1 MLLGLLKPGP
11 ALGGGAASGI
21 VPFFRP
27 LIPAA
32 PLLPPA
38 LAPAVPV
45 LGKTLP
51 GLALLAS
58 FAAGY
63 AVGSWLWGLL
73 NGRGQLT
80 IPDWTD
86 GVSELDPQVLTTI
99 QWSDTSTGWT
109 SKHCDSGQ
117 TVSIQQPVENP
128 YSYIGYFGSF
138 RAEGSKGIG
147 VSYICGRNTDGG
159 QTPYGLRI
167 YDAAGNGV
175 AGSIVTLFTELRPL
189 FGVGYATYTRQLK
202 GIKLFQGGEEVSPG
216 DPVRDPIYLP
226 DGLPEIAP
234 LPKVPDLVP
243 LPLPQPEPQP
253 QPKPEPLP
261 PQPAAPPKPGDPP
274 KVAPPMAP
282 PITPERPQPPKPQNP
297 DLFPPLQPDGT
308 PKPEKPKDPETRPPG
323 EETTPEGIV
332 GLPGQAPRPDL
343 VGIAQEL
350 GKIEQKLLQLQRKPD
365 PTVDLGPVIDL
376 LMRLLGL
383 IDEPYGEGQFEL
395 YPVCETDGSGQP
407 KPPLIVQWP
416 GGIGQINQIQSMVE
430 ALAVLHQYGKELRQ
444 PVCKTKPIGEEVT
457 VRFLEVP

>member
-1 MLLGLLKPGP
+1 MLLGLLNPAP

-32 PLLPPA
+32 PLLPTP

-45 LGKTLP
+45 LGKTGP
-51 GLALLAS
+51 GLALLFS

-63 AVGSWLWGLL
+63 AAGTWLWNLL
-73 NGRGQLT
+73 NKRQTQPGGPVVGEVIDFGKTELIQFSGV
-80 IPDWTD
+80 IVED
-86 GVSELDPQVLTTI
+86 G
-99 QWSDTSTGWT
+99 
-109 SKHCDSGQ
+109 
-117 TVSIQQPVENP
+117 
-128 YSYIGYFGSF
+128 GYFVGCNGEPPYKGADRTKYKGGTAAGAKFESLKQSAVNKYACGPQSSPAASLAGWRVLRADGSVALNGTETVYDGTSF
-138 RAEGSKGIG
+138 RGNYRTSADRKWTATLGSME
-147 VSYICGRNTDGG
+147 VGG
-159 QTPYGLRI
+159 KPYVFPPKVDPGYVPEPLPE
-167 YDAAGNGV
+167 V
-175 AGSIVTLFTELRPL
+175 KPRPL
-189 FGVGYATYTRQLK
+189 
-202 GIKLFQGGEEVSPG
+202 
-216 DPVRDPIYLP
+216 PV
-226 DGLPEIAP
+226 
-234 LPKVPDLVP
+234 VPP
-243 LPLPQPEPQP
+243 LPLPQPGPQP
-253 QPKPEPLP
+253 QPQPDPEPVL

-282 PITPERPQPPKPQNP
+282 PITPDRPQPPKPQNP

-343 VGIAQEL
+343 AGIAQEL
-350 GKIEQKLLQLQRKPD
+350 GKVEQKLLQLQRKPD

-383 IDEPYGEGQFEL
+383 IDEPYGGGQFEL
-395 YPVCETDGSGQP
+395 YPVCETGGDGQP

>member
-1 MLLGLLKPGP
+1 MLLGLLNPLP

-21 VPFFRP
+21 VPFFRVP
-27 LIPAA
+27 IPPV
-32 PLLPPA
+32 PLLPAP

-45 LGKTLP
+45 LGKPGP
-51 GLALLAS
+51 GLALLIS
-58 FAAGY
+58 FGAGY
-63 AVGSWLWGLL
+63 AVGTWIWDLL
-73 NGRGQLT
+73 NKDGPASLPKPPA
-80 IPDWTD
+80 PDNPFEQYPE
-86 GVSELDPQVLTTI
+86 GEASTTGMNR
-99 QWSDTSTGWT
+99 WLFG
-109 SKHCDSGQ
+109 
-117 TVSIQQPVENP
+117 P
-128 YSYIGYFGSF
+128 GSF
-138 RAEGSKGIG
+138 ETIRQAQPGEWDWATYNYPETYS
-147 VSYICGRNTDGG
+147 DGG
-159 QTPYGLRI
+159 AYPGEKMWIIADGWITREGLSGYSRVAIKSSKRGIVSTLLTGGPFRSVNMPGRVQPLSPNPTPVPIGPWP
-167 YDAAGNGV
+167 D
-175 AGSIVTLFTELRPL
+175 P
-189 FGVGYATYTRQLK
+189 
-202 GIKLFQGGEEVSPG
+202 PG
-216 DPVRDPIYLP
+216 TPDPAWKPEP
-226 DGLPEIAP
+226 LPEIKPVPAP
-234 LPKVPDLVP
+234 APVPVPAP

-282 PITPERPQPPKPQNP
+282 PITPARPKPPRPQPP
-297 DLFPPLQPDGT
+297 DLFPPLLPDGT

-350 GKIEQKLLQLQRKPD
+350 GKVEQKLLQLQRKPD

-395 YPVCETDGSGQP
+395 YPVCETGGDGQP